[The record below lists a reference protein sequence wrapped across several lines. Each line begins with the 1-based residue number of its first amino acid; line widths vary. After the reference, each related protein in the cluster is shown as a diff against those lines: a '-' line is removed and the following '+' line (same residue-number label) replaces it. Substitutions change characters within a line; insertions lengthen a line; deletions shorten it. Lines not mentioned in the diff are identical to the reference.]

1 MTFIATI
8 LTSLLSI
15 LVVLVGPK
23 FSDEKHRNTV
33 RAVAL
38 LIGILA
44 ATASLL
50 KTFTIIPSGKVGVI
64 EVFGKVE
71 AQPLN
76 PGVHWV
82 NPFGNVLK
90 FSTRLRDM
98 PEKISATSQEGLNL
112 VVEGTIQYRLD
123 PNSAADLYQNVGA
136 NDGEIVRSRFQA
148 IMREITSSYPARD
161 IYTAKREEV
170 TRRLRLSMRESLTP
184 LGFIVEEAFLKDVAL
199 PEKLQAAIEQ
209 KMEVE
214 QDNQRM
220 ELVLQKEQ
228 QEAERKRIEAL
239 GIAEYQQIIS
249 PGLTSQFLQWRSIEA
264 TDRLANS
271 NNSKVVIMG
280 GSGNNANVPV
290 ILQP

>member
-64 EVFGKVE
+64 EVFGKVDP
-71 AQPLN
+71 QPLN

-98 PEKISATSQEGLNL
+98 PEKMAATSQEGLNL

-123 PNSAADLYQNVGA
+123 PNSAADLYQNVGV

-161 IYTAKREEV
+161 IYTAKREEI

-220 ELVLQKEQ
+220 ELVLEKER

-249 PGLTSQFLQWRSIEA
+249 PGLTSQFLQWRNIEA

-280 GSGNNANVPV
+280 GSGNNATTPV

>member
-23 FSDEKHRNTV
+23 FSDEKHRNIV

-64 EVFGKVE
+64 EVFGKVNP
-71 AQPLN
+71 QPLN

-123 PNSAADLYQNVGA
+123 PNSAADVYQNVGV

-220 ELVLQKEQ
+220 ELVLQKER

-239 GIAEYQQIIS
+239 GIADYQQIIS

-280 GSGNNANVPV
+280 GSGNNATTPV

>member
-44 ATASLL
+44 ATVSLL

-64 EVFGKVE
+64 EVFGKVYPE
-71 AQPLN
+71 PLS

-123 PNSAADLYQNVGA
+123 PNSAADVYQNVGV

-184 LGFIVEEAFLKDVAL
+184 LGFIVEEAFLKDVEL
-199 PEKLQAAIEQ
+199 PEKLQVAIEQ

-220 ELVLQKEQ
+220 ELVLEKER

-280 GSGNNANVPV
+280 GSGNNSNVPV

>member
-50 KTFTIIPSGKVGVI
+50 KTFTIIPSGKIGVM
-64 EVFGKVE
+64 EVFGKVNP
-71 AQPLN
+71 QPLN

-98 PEKISATSQEGLNL
+98 PEKISATSEEGLNL

-123 PNSAADLYQNVGA
+123 PNSAADVYQNVGV
-136 NDGEIVRSRFQA
+136 NEGEIVRSRFQS
-148 IMREITSSYPARD
+148 IIREITSSYPARD

-170 TRRLRLSMRESLTP
+170 TRRLRLTIRESLTP
-184 LGFIVEEAFLKDVAL
+184 LGFIVEEAFVKDVAL

-209 KMEVE
+209 KMQLE

-220 ELVLQKEQ
+220 ELVLEKER

-249 PGLTSQFLQWRSIEA
+249 PGLTSPFLQWRSIEA

-290 ILQP
+290 VLQP

>member
-44 ATASLL
+44 ATVSLL
-50 KTFTIIPSGKVGVI
+50 KTFTIIPAGKVGVI
-64 EVFGKVE
+64 EVFGKVD

-98 PEKISATSQEGLNL
+98 PETISATSQEGLNL

-123 PNSAADLYQNVGA
+123 PNSAADVYQNVGA

-170 TRRLRLSMRESLTP
+170 TRRLRLSMGESLTP

-220 ELVLQKEQ
+220 ELVLEKER

-280 GSGNNANVPV
+280 GSGNNATVPV
-290 ILQP
+290 MLQP

>member
-8 LTSLLSI
+8 LTSLVSI

-44 ATASLL
+44 ATISLL

-64 EVFGKVE
+64 EVFGKVDP
-71 AQPLN
+71 QPLN

-90 FSTRLRDM
+90 FSTRLQDM

-123 PNSAADLYQNVGA
+123 PNSAADVYQNVGA

-148 IMREITSSYPARD
+148 IIREITSSYPARD

-220 ELVLQKEQ
+220 ELVLEKER

-249 PGLTSQFLQWRSIEA
+249 PGLTSQFLQWRNIEA

>member
-44 ATASLL
+44 ATGSLL
-50 KTFTIIPSGKVGVI
+50 KTFTIIPSGKVGVT
-64 EVFGKVE
+64 EVFGKVNP
-71 AQPLN
+71 QPLN

-170 TRRLRLSMRESLTP
+170 TRRLRLSMGESLTP
-184 LGFIVEEAFLKDVAL
+184 LGLIVEEAFLKDVAL

-220 ELVLQKEQ
+220 ELVLEKER

-280 GSGNNANVPV
+280 GSGNNGNVPV

>member
-44 ATASLL
+44 ATVSLL

-64 EVFGKVE
+64 EVFGKVDP
-71 AQPLN
+71 QPLN

-90 FSTRLRDM
+90 FSTGLRDM

-123 PNSAADLYQNVGA
+123 ANSAADVYQNVGV

-184 LGFIVEEAFLKDVAL
+184 LGFVVEEAFLKDVAL

-209 KMEVE
+209 KMEQGFSPRFIE
-214 QDNQRM
+214 HLRTIRYNNQEDSQLNNGYTAKPRTM
-220 ELVLQKEQ
+220 QNF
-228 QEAERKRIEAL
+228 AL
-239 GIAEYQQIIS
+239 PQ
-249 PGLTSQFLQWRSIEA
+249 T
-264 TDRLANS
+264 
-271 NNSKVVIMG
+271 
-280 GSGNNANVPV
+280 
-290 ILQP
+290 